1 MRAHWLAMAAAIVSL
16 LAQPMPRAEEPPP
29 VPAGFEPTGEIRK
42 CLPAHEIRE
51 TRVLDDR
58 TILFRAHVSDYYLN
72 RLPRECPELKLEG
85 RFAYKL
91 RGTDDLCD
99 IDTITVLNSSGTGPA
114 CLLGKFEALKKK
126 KP

>member
-1 MRAHWLAMAAAIVSL
+1 VRAGWLALAIAW
-16 LAQPMPRAEEPPP
+16 LAQPVARAEDQPT
-29 VPAGFEPTGEIRK
+29 VPAGFEATGEIRK

-72 RLPRECPELKLEG
+72 RLPRECPELRLEG

-99 IDTITVLNSSGTGPA
+99 VDTITVLNSSGTGPA

>member
-1 MRAHWLAMAAAIVSL
+1 VQAHRLGIAAAIVSL
-16 LAQPMPRAEEPPP
+16 LAQPMSRAEEQPTL
-29 VPAGFEPTGEIRK
+29 PAGYEATGEIRK
-42 CLPAHEIRE
+42 CLPAHDIRE

-85 RFAYKL
+85 RFAYEL

-126 KP
+126 QP

>member
-1 MRAHWLAMAAAIVSL
+1 MRARWLGLAAGIAGSL
-16 LAQPMPRAEEPPP
+16 ALSISRAEEAPAL
-29 VPAGFEPTGEIRK
+29 PAGFEATGEIRK

-51 TRVLDDR
+51 TRILDDR

-72 RLPRECPELKLEG
+72 RLPRACPELKLEG

-91 RGTDDLCD
+91 RGTNDLCD

-114 CLLGKFEALKKK
+114 CLLGKFEAVKK